1 MLYHKAIGHEG
12 EIKRCPECRK
22 DSMWF
27 EARLDSWTC
36 TNSACNN
43 RVREDFFQT
52 PLPSSRELE
61 KDEIQ
66 PDQLQSSAA
75 DPLYIKSIKQDY
87 DNEYEESINPINSL
101 EGEYKYHGS
110 AQSALKQDKTK
121 FNEELARITRTKMQ
135 NITKFSS
142 SILTDNSQEDL
153 LNRYRYYSLKD
164 RDRNLEDTNSSY

>member
-1 MLYHKAIGHEG
+1 MSQHEG
-12 EIKRCPECRK
+12 QNQIKRCPECRK

-52 PLPSSRELE
+52 PLPSSKELE

-75 DPLYIKSIKQDY
+75 EPLYIKSIKQDY
-87 DNEYEESINPINSL
+87 DNEYEESINPTNNL
-101 EGEYKYHGS
+101 DREYKYHGS
-110 AQSALKQDKTK
+110 AQSALKQDKIK
-121 FNEELARITRTKMQ
+121 FNEELARIARTKRQ
-135 NITKFSS
+135 HITKFSS
-142 SILTDNSQEDL
+142 NIRTDNYDSQEDL
-153 LNRYRYYSLKD
+153 LNRHRYYSLKD
-164 RDRNLEDTNSSY
+164 RDRNLEDINTSY